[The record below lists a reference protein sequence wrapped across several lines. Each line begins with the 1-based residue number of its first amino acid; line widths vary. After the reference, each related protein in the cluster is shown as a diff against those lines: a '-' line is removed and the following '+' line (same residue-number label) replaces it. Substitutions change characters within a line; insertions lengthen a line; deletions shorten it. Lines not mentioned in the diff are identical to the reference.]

1 MSVFLTM
8 SNIFIHIINNRN
20 AQFENNVSIFLID
33 RFYVR
38 RTSHE
43 CFTFYNFFLIFFLF
57 ILTLTLIARI
67 NIFSIRITLNFYVN
81 LNVKFVLL
89 YSILFIRLYEKVS
102 VLSFDSRISIM
113 YDVEFLISVGSVLR
127 CYEYI

>member
-43 CFTFYNFFLIFFLF
+43 CFTFYNFLFFLF